1 MTALTLLIVFLF
13 GTAVGSFANVL
24 IHRIPR
30 KESVVFP
37 GSRCPE
43 CGETIRFYD
52 NIPVLSYLVLK
63 GRCRAC
69 GSGISWRYPAV
80 EIVNGLLYLGLAMRM
95 GLTGRTAVLA
105 VFATALLVITFI
117 DLDHRIIPNVIT
129 FPGMAAG
136 VLASLLP
143 GHPGPKDSLVGLAVG
158 YGFLYAVA
166 WAYLQATKKEGMGLG
181 DVKLLGMIGAFL
193 GWQALP
199 VTVLVSSLVGA
210 IMGFAFAAASGEG
223 VRKFPVP
230 FGPFLALGAM
240 AHVFFGREMIRWYL
254 ERLS

>member
-1 MTALTLLIVFLF
+1 MTILVLLIVFLL
-13 GTAVGSFANVL
+13 GAAVGSFANVL
-24 IHRIPR
+24 IYRIPR
-30 KESVVFP
+30 RESIVHP

-43 CGETIRFYD
+43 CGESVRFYD
-52 NIPVLSYLVLK
+52 NIPVLSYFILG

-69 GSGISWRYPAV
+69 GGGISWRYPAV
-80 EIVNGLLYLGLAMRM
+80 ETVNGLLYLGLVLRLGWAPS
-95 GLTGRTAVLA
+95 TAVMA
-105 VFATALLVITFI
+105 VFATALLVISFI

-136 VLASLLP
+136 VLVSLLP
-143 GHPGPKDSLVGLAVG
+143 GYPRTIDSLVGLMVG

-166 WAYLQATKKEGMGLG
+166 WVYLAVTKKEGMGMG

-199 VTVLVSSLVGA
+199 VTVLISSLVGA
-210 IMGFAFAAASGEG
+210 VMGVLFAAASGEG

-230 FGPFLALGAM
+230 FGPFLALGAL
-240 AHVFFGREMIRWYL
+240 AHVFFGRELILWYL
-254 ERLS
+254 QRLS